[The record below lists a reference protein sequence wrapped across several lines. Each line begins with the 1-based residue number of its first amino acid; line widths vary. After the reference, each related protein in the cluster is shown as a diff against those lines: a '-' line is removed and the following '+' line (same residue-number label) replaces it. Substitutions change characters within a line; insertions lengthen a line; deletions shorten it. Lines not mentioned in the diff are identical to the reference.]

1 MFDQIPA
8 SSEMLMERPRIRRRV
23 IVALAI
29 FVIGSALLHIS
40 FGSSVAAV
48 SAHWRNAGP
57 PDQDAV
63 TVITISQSIRDA
75 FMRPTPT
82 PTPPPVIAKRTT
94 LHLAQLKYREIGV
107 ADSARNHQSNLAEH
121 VSLISMQRPERSRTT
136 PTDTAPRVAATEVP
150 SVPSHSATSAT
161 ADTGGTA
168 DELASAVVWGDD
180 NPVRVV
186 RQSALPSGLVATARP
201 ARVEVEIGPDG
212 NVISVQ
218 LVQSSGDT
226 NLDDAALAAAKQS
239 VYAPATLNGLP
250 VHGTLTIDFPI
261 AGTSST

>member
-8 SSEMLMERPRIRRRV
+8 SSELLIERPRIRRRV

-40 FGSSVAAV
+40 FGSSVAAM
-48 SAHWRNAGP
+48 SARWRNAGP

-75 FMRPTPT
+75 FMKPTPK
-82 PTPPPVIAKRTT
+82 PTQPPIIAKRTT

-107 ADSARNHQSNLAEH
+107 VDSAHNHSATLAEH
-121 VSLISMQRPERSRTT
+121 VSLITMQRPEKSKTT

-161 ADTGGTA
+161 ADTGGNA
-168 DELASAVVWGDD
+168 DELASSVVWGDD

-186 RQSALPSGLVATARP
+186 RQSALPAGLPAADRP
-201 ARVEVEIGPDG
+201 ARVEIEIGPDG
-212 NVISVQ
+212 NVISVE
-218 LVQSSGDT
+218 LLQSSGDA
-226 NLDDAALAAAKQS
+226 NFDEAALAAAKQS

-250 VHGTLTIDFPI
+250 VHGTLTLDFPTG
-261 AGTSST
+261 GTSST

>member
-1 MFDQIPA
+1 
-8 SSEMLMERPRIRRRV
+8 
-23 IVALAI
+23 
-29 FVIGSALLHIS
+29 
-40 FGSSVAAV
+40 
-48 SAHWRNAGP
+48 
-57 PDQDAV
+57 
-63 TVITISQSIRDA
+63 
-75 FMRPTPT
+75 
-82 PTPPPVIAKRTT
+82 
-94 LHLAQLKYREIGV
+94 LKYREIGV
-107 ADSARNHQSNLAEH
+107 ADSARNHQANLAEH
-121 VSLISMQRPERSRTT
+121 VSLISMQRPERPPTT

-186 RQSALPSGLVATARP
+186 RQSALPSGLTATARP

-212 NVISVQ
+212 DVISVQ

-226 NLDDAALAAAKQS
+226 NFDDAALAAAKQS

-250 VHGTLTIDFPI
+250 VHGTLTIDYPI